1 MYSDPCQSNISVY
14 SSDKVWACAS
24 CQFPAYPKYLI

>member
-24 CQFPAYPKYLI
+24 CQFPAYPKY